1 MKKLH
6 WMILRSL
13 PGPFFA
19 AFGTLVFLLL
29 LQFLITYLKDLVGR
43 GLPAGVIAELVSYSL
58 AYMVSLAVPMS
69 LLLAVLIVFGRL
81 AESQAYAVAK
91 SAGISL
97 PRLTWPALLA
107 GAVLVGVM
115 GYFNSVM
122 LPEANH
128 RMRGL
133 WHDIRTARPGFE
145 LEPGVFYDGLQGYTI
160 RVQDAPAESNEL
172 FGILIFDHSGGQN
185 ATIVATSGHLGTYGS
200 DALEMTLR
208 DGEIHRTSQVREERG
223 RVDRYETIA
232 FSRHRLTFDISEL
245 AFERTGTAEATRT
258 GRTMRAG
265 QLAAAFDS
273 IDTAASQRLVDLH
286 DRVRQIMDRPPSDT
300 ARPDTARVTTFAEL
314 ATGHVG
320 LSEREVQ
327 HREAAVMDD
336 PLGRFEKPPAGELE
350 SATETDEAPPAGMTD
365 YEPQSR
371 VLAELDPALQAS
383 ILMAA
388 LQQARAARADI
399 DATGSTV
406 RWERLRADRFRVEYY
421 KKFSMALACLVFVL
435 VGIPLGLMVRRRGY
449 GLAIVLAV
457 GVFLFYW
464 VTLVQGEKLA
474 DRGVI
479 QPWIGIWMANI
490 IGGIGAVLFYL
501 RESTEPAGIVRLPRK
516 RPAGASGEKQS

>member
-43 GLPAGVIAELVSYSL
+43 GLPAGVIVELVSYSL

-69 LLLAVLIVFGRL
+69 LLLATLIVFGRL
-81 AESQAYAVAK
+81 AETQAYAVAK

-97 PRLTWPALLA
+97 PRLTWPALLV
-107 GAVLVGVM
+107 GAALVGVM
-115 GYFNSVM
+115 AYFNSVM

-160 RVQDAPAESNEL
+160 RVEDAPGESNDL

-208 DGEIHRTSQVREERG
+208 DGEIHRTSHVRDDRG
-223 RVDRYETIA
+223 RVERYETIA

-273 IDTAASQRLVDLH
+273 IDAGADQRLIDLRG
-286 DRVRQIMDRPPSDT
+286 RVRQIMDRPPSDVT
-300 ARPDTARVTTFAEL
+300 RADTGRVTTFAEL
-314 ATGHVG
+314 AASGAG
-320 LSEREVQ
+320 LTEREVR

-336 PLGRFEKPPAGELE
+336 PLGRFEQPPAGDD
-350 SATETDEAPPAGMTD
+350 ETDADAPLAPTAGDAYEAQSAVLRGLEPA
-365 YEPQSR
+365 EQS
-371 VLAELDPALQAS
+371 QM
-383 ILMAA
+383 LMAA

-435 VGIPLGLMVRRRGY
+435 VGIPLGLLVRRRGY

-464 VTLVQGEKLA
+464 VMLVQGEKLA

-479 QPWIGIWMANI
+479 QPWIGIWAANI
-490 IGGIGAVLFYL
+490 IGGVGALLFYL
-501 RESTEPAGIVRLPRK
+501 RESTEPAGIIPRRGK
-516 RPAGASGEKQS
+516 RPAGASRDAPA